1 MLREILELLTAAGLV
16 ALVAVPV
23 GVIAF
28 WVARRFAFPLLPAW
42 RHRWCQWRVIDVIL
56 LFGMYVMLPTLAG
69 EMLERVGIYRAAFG
83 DDALLDPTSVG
94 AIVGGPGTSLAE
106 AWRYDRIARRTTL
119 AGAIAMPVFAVGFF
133 LLRRLGDTERTPST
147 RRIPAD
153 IAVGVGVWLAVTPLT
168 FLVHFLAHAR

>member
-42 RHRWCQWRVIDVIL
+42 RHRWCQWRVIDVLL

-119 AGAIAMPVFAVGFF
+119 AGAIAMPVFASGSSCFGDSATPNAHR
-133 LLRRLGDTERTPST
+133 LRVESPPTLPSVSASGSLS
-147 RRIPAD
+147 P
-153 IAVGVGVWLAVTPLT
+153 
-168 FLVHFLAHAR
+168 H